1 MLTIPKMGC
10 IIPFMGTIRTSRKR
24 AAVATT
30 AVADALF
37 TKSQQ
42 RVLGVIF
49 GNPGRSFYANEII
62 ARARSGTGAVQRE
75 LAKLEGAGLVKIT
88 RVGNQK
94 HYQVNVDAPVFGP
107 LHELVVKTSGLA
119 DVLRGSLAPIS
130 SRISAAFVYGSIAKG
145 QDSAGSDIDLMVISD
160 DLAYADLFKLLEAA
174 SRRLGRPVNPTVYS
188 ASELDKRVRERNS
201 FAVRVL
207 KQPKI
212 WLIGGEDDLA
222 SR

>member
-1 MLTIPKMGC
+1 MGY
-10 IIPFMGTIRTSRKR
+10 IIPFMGTNKTSRKR

-62 ARARSGTGAVQRE
+62 ARAGSGNGAVQRE
-75 LAKLEGAGLVKIT
+75 LAKLEGAGLVKVT

-94 HYQVNVDAPVFGP
+94 HYQVNADAPVFGA
-107 LHELVVKTSGLA
+107 LHELVLKTSGLA
-119 DVLRGSLAPIS
+119 DVLRSSLAPIS
-130 SRISAAFVYGSIAKG
+130 SGIRAAFVYGSIAKG
-145 QDSAGSDIDLMVISD
+145 HDSAGSDIDLMVISD
-160 DLAYADLFKLLEAA
+160 DVAYADLFKVIEGA

-188 ASELDKRVRERNS
+188 VPELEKRVRERNS
-201 FAVRVL
+201 FAIRVL

-212 WLIGGEDDLA
+212 WLIGGEDDLGP
-222 SR
+222 R

>member
-1 MLTIPKMGC
+1 MGY
-10 IIPFMGTIRTSRKR
+10 IIPFMGTIKTSRKR

-30 AVADALF
+30 AIADALF

-62 ARARSGTGAVQRE
+62 ARARSGNGAVQRE
-75 LAKLEGAGLVKIT
+75 LAKLERAGLVKVT

-94 HYQVNVDAPVFGP
+94 HYQVNADAPVFGA

-119 DVLRGSLAPIS
+119 DVLRASLAPINNE
-130 SRISAAFVYGSIAKG
+130 IKAAFVYGSIAKG
-145 QDSAGSDIDLMVISD
+145 QDTAESDIDVMVVSD
-160 DLAYADLFKLLEAA
+160 EVAYADLFRVFEAA
-174 SRRLGRPVNPTVYS
+174 SRRLGRPVNPTIYS
-188 ASELDKRVRERNS
+188 VSELEKRVRERNS
-201 FAVRVL
+201 FVVRML

-212 WLIGGEDDLA
+212 WLIGGEDELA
-222 SR
+222 TR

>member
-1 MLTIPKMGC
+1 MGC
-10 IIPFMGTIRTSRKR
+10 IIPFMGTTKTGRKR

-62 ARARSGTGAVQRE
+62 ARARSGNGAVQRE
-75 LAKLEGAGLVKIT
+75 LAKLEGAGLVKVT

-94 HYQVNVDAPVFGP
+94 HYQVNADAPVFGA
-107 LHELVVKTSGLA
+107 LHELVLKTSGLA

-130 SRISAAFVYGSIAKG
+130 NGIRAAFVYGSIAKG
-145 QDSAGSDIDLMVISD
+145 QDTAGSDIDLMVISD
-160 DLAYADLFKLLEAA
+160 DVAYPDLFKVIEGA

-188 ASELDKRVRERNS
+188 VSELEKRVRERKS

-212 WLIGGEDDLA
+212 WLIGGEDDL
-222 SR
+222 SPR